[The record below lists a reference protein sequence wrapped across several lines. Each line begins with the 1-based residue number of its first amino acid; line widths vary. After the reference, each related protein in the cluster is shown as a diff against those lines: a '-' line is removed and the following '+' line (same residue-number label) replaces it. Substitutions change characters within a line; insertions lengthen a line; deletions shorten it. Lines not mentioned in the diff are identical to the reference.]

1 MEGSVDVLFVDEAG
15 QVSLATVCSVSGA
28 ADSVVLLGDPN
39 QLPQVSQG
47 THPEGAA
54 ASALEH
60 LVGDDTTIAPD
71 RGLFLGTTYRLHP
84 DVNGYISDAF
94 YGGRLRPDAANGRQA
109 LASGP
114 LLDGTGIRLLPV
126 IHTGNGNRSREEA
139 RAIVDAVQA
148 LVGRTWTDRRGMS
161 RALAPDDVLV
171 VAPYNAQ
178 VAEIGR
184 QLEGALGRRA
194 RVGTVDKFQGQE
206 APVAVYSMATS
217 SPEEAPRD
225 VEFLYSANRL
235 NVAVSRAQG
244 LAVLVC
250 NPALLQ
256 VACRTPGQM
265 RLLNK
270 FWHLVEVAAEQATR
284 IGQEPPAVPVGR
296 MEPAND
302 APLVLWADLEP
313 V

>member
-1 MEGSVDVLFVDEAG
+1 VDVLFVDEAG

-28 ADSVVLLGDPN
+28 AGSIVLLGDPN

-47 THPEGAA
+47 SHPEGAA

-60 LVGDDTTIAPD
+60 LVGADTTIAPD
-71 RGLFLGTTYRLHP
+71 RGLFLGTTFRLHP
-84 DVNGYISDAF
+84 DVNAYVSDAF
-94 YGGRLRPDAANGRQA
+94 YGGRLEPDGANDRQVVA
-109 LASGP
+109 PGAMLE
-114 LLDGTGIRLLPV
+114 GTGVRLLPV
-126 IHTGNGNRSREEA
+126 EHAGNGNRSREES
-139 RAIVDAVQA
+139 RLIVDVVHT
-148 LVGRTWTDRRGMS
+148 LLGRTWTDRRGIT
-161 RALAPDDVLV
+161 RPLTVDDVLV

-184 QLEGALGRRA
+184 DLEQSLGSRG

-206 APVAVYSMATS
+206 APVAIYSMATS

-225 VEFLYSANRL
+225 LEFLYSANRL
-235 NVAVSRAQG
+235 NVAMSRARS

-256 VACRTPGQM
+256 VACRTPEQM

-270 FWHLVEVAAEQATR
+270 FWRLVEVARMEATV
-284 IGQEPPAVPVGR
+284 GGDVPPRVPVGPV
-296 MEPAND
+296 EPVANG
-302 APLVLWADLEP
+302 PLVLWADLEP

>member
-1 MEGSVDVLFVDEAG
+1 M
-15 QVSLATVCSVSGA
+15 
-28 ADSVVLLGDPN
+28 VLLGDPN

-47 THPEGAA
+47 SHPDGAA

-60 LVGDDTTIAPD
+60 LVGDDTTIASD
-71 RGLFLGTTYRLHP
+71 RGLFLGTTFRLHP
-84 DVNGYISDAF
+84 DVNRYVSDAF
-94 YGGRLRPDAANGRQA
+94 YGGRLEPDNANARQVVA
-109 LASGP
+109 PGAVLE
-114 LLDGTGIRLLPV
+114 GTGVRLLP
-126 IHTGNGNRSREEA
+126 IEHAGNGNRSREESQLV
-139 RAIVDAVQA
+139 VDAIHA
-148 LVGRTWTDRRGMS
+148 LLGRSWTDRYGVTRPLS
-161 RALAPDDVLV
+161 VDDVLV

-184 QLEGALGRRA
+184 DLEQRLGSRG

-206 APVAVYSMATS
+206 APVAIYSMATS

-225 VEFLYSANRL
+225 LEFLYSANRL
-235 NVAVSRAQG
+235 NVAMSRARS

-256 VACRTPGQM
+256 VACRTPEQM

-270 FWHLVEVAAEQATR
+270 FWRLVEMARMQAADV
-284 IGQEPPAVPVGR
+284 GGEPPSVPVGP
-296 MEPAND
+296 MEPASYG
-302 APLVLWADLEP
+302 PLVLWADLEP